1 MTTDTQIRRLIFK
14 NGWLR
19 SHFTKYE
26 LFRSLDDEDKTG
38 GTYWKFKS
46 FMFVERTWNCR
57 YYVRGCYTDY
67 NVYRIETEF
76 YLLDYVSRETRKRRD
91 IGITTDSSSLSRTF
105 LIAFLSVVSGRG
117 T

>member
-38 GTYWKFKS
+38 GTYWKLNLSCSSNEHEIVDITFAVVTQIITFTGLKQS
-46 FMFVERTWNCR
+46 FIC
-57 YYVRGCYTDY
+57 
-67 NVYRIETEF
+67 
-76 YLLDYVSRETRKRRD
+76 
-91 IGITTDSSSLSRTF
+91 
-105 LIAFLSVVSGRG
+105 
-117 T
+117 